1 MGLRNE
7 EPHDEAYSHLT
18 GAGKL
23 TGKGQ
28 KVVNKNPCSNFIQLT
43 SAPTPSPSDD
53 KVIHKE
59 LSKNSHTDD
68 SKPDEIDEQNLDDA
82 MPTKQPTAFPTKMT
96 HNQKGS
102 KCCAETEKGEF
113 CKYVGWVGAGPGK
126 DYCNVWKCE
135 VGDSTFSMTKKYCSV
150 RDFND
155 KITFCS
161 HTTCTFVESEEAGT
175 YKVGDET
182 ITRKVIQVR
191 SDHREEEGGH
201 HTCGFSKKK
210 KPHRREKRPAC
221 DCVCEGD
228 RRQDAAGFEREI
240 NEFHTVGKKPKQPL
254 VKVGKNKKGRNQNQN
269 NKGHDATTNLKSMKA
284 WDEKFNTNNFYSSHK
299 NTKTKEPTKQ
309 QAKKGKVTQ
318 YSEKDQS
325 YIGGRTVAHPHYN
338 TGD

>member
-150 RDFND
+150 QDFND

-254 VKVGKNKKGRNQNQN
+254 VKVGKNKKGRNQ
-269 NKGHDATTNLKSMKA
+269 
-284 WDEKFNTNNFYSSHK
+284 E
-299 NTKTKEPTKQ
+299 
-309 QAKKGKVTQ
+309 AKKAPNGVSQ

-325 YIGGRTVAHPHYN
+325 YVGGRTVAHPHNN
-338 TGD
+338 TG

>member
-113 CKYVGWVGAGPGK
+113 CKYVGWAGAGPGK

-135 VGDSTFSMTKKYCSV
+135 VGESTFSTTKKYCSV
-150 RDFND
+150 PDFND

-254 VKVGKNKKGRNQNQN
+254 VKVGKNKKGRNQEA
-269 NKGHDATTNLKSMKA
+269 KKLKDATTNLASNEA
-284 WDEKFNTNNFYSSHK
+284 WDEKFNTNNFYSSHNNAERK
-299 NTKTKEPTKQ
+299 
-309 QAKKGKVTQ
+309 AKKAPNGVSQ

-325 YIGGRTVAHPHYN
+325 YVGGRTVAHPHYN
-338 TGD
+338 TGN